1 MPELQSSGIP
11 FGSTDMLTTDKLAQP
26 PREVGT
32 VTPPDL
38 GNPDLYIVKPG
49 VPILKTHTYKQKTT
63 VGGIPKTI
71 VREIDEERLNLIVA
85 NSNQRAANA
94 DYGLIFLGHTDDEKP
109 EDEQP
114 PIVGYMKDYRVG
126 EWAGKPCV
134 LADFYIDKARKAE
147 AATFPR
153 RSAETWYHESEPDR
167 NFIDA
172 VSLLKRTPE
181 QDLGLLT
188 FENRNG
194 VKLRFAA
201 IGDEPQTDEGAMGLS
216 DDDLTKIGE
225 MISTA
230 FKAGFELFGK
240 MQNMSESAAATQGEG
255 AAAEQNDMDDDG
267 TSDSDEPSMEQAE
280 APPTTDNDDEKAKEK
295 NEAGST
301 PSGTNTFV
309 PGDDDDE
316 KGKEKMAADCND
328 KDDDGAMEKN
338 RMKRDSDNIALS
350 RYEKRLNALEKQLE
364 KTQAEN
370 ATLQRNA
377 RKDRRERDLI
387 QLEAEGY
394 VLDRAEE
401 LEDGLDKDD
410 SGWGKQIGR
419 IKARYSRNPIDADE
433 IRVTD
438 KRPGLTGDDDAMD
451 EDEALKDR
459 AAFLKFCRENP
470 MKSNDPSEVVEAW
483 QSHRKKLKSGATA

>member
-1 MPELQSSGIP
+1 MV
-11 FGSTDMLTTDKLAQP
+11 A
-26 PREVGT
+26 
-32 VTPPDL
+32 PPDL
-38 GNPDLYIVKPG
+38 GNPDLFVVKPG
-49 VPILKTHTYKQKTT
+49 VPILKTHTYKQKTN
-63 VGGIPKTI
+63 VNGEPKTI
-71 VREIDEERLNLIVA
+71 VREIDESRLNLIVE
-85 NSNQRAANA
+85 NSNARAAN
-94 DYGLIFLGHTDDEKP
+94 DDFGLIFLGHTDDDKP

-134 LADFYIDKARKAE
+134 LADFYIDKARKGE
-147 AATFPR
+147 AASYPR
-153 RSAETWYHESEPDR
+153 RSAETWYHESDPER

-188 FENRNG
+188 FEARNG
-194 VKLRFAA
+194 EKLRFAA

-216 DDDLTKIGE
+216 DDDLAKIGE
-225 MISTA
+225 MIGTA

-240 MQNMSESAAATQGEG
+240 MQNMTTDPATQGEG
-255 AAAEQNDMDDDG
+255 AAAEQNDMDG
-267 TSDSDEPSMEQAE
+267 TSDDDEPSMEQAE

-309 PGDDDDE
+309 PSDDDDE

-328 KDDDGAMEKN
+328 TDDATQEKN
-338 RMKRDSDNIALS
+338 RMKRDSDAIALG
-350 RYEKRLNALEKQLE
+350 RYERRITTLETKL
-364 KTQAEN
+364 KTVEAEN

-410 SGWGKQIGR
+410 VAWGKHVTK
-419 IKARYSRNPIDADE
+419 IKARYSRNPIDAE
-433 IRVTD
+433 EVRVAE
-438 KRPGLTGDDDAMD
+438 KRPGLTGDDDTLD
-451 EDEALKDR
+451 DDEAMKDR
-459 AAFLKFCRENP
+459 AAFLKFCRTNP
-470 MKSNDPSEVVEAW
+470 MKSNDPAEAIEAW
-483 QSHRKKLKSGATA
+483 KSHKKAKSGATA

>member
-1 MPELQSSGIP
+1 MPSPSS
-11 FGSTDMLTTDKLAQP
+11 FGTQPGSP

-32 VTPPDL
+32 VAPPDL
-38 GNPDLYIVKPG
+38 SNPDLFVVKPG
-49 VPILKTHTYKQKTT
+49 VPILKTHTYKQKTS
-63 VGGIPKTI
+63 VNGEPRTI
-71 VREIDEERLNLIVA
+71 VREIDENRLNLIVE
-85 NSNQRAANA
+85 NSNARAAND
-94 DYGLIFLGHTDDEKP
+94 DYGLIFLGHTDDDKP

-134 LADFYIDKARKAE
+134 LADFYIDKARKGE
-147 AATFPR
+147 AASYPR
-153 RSAETWYHESEPDR
+153 RSAETWYHESDPER

-188 FENRNG
+188 FEARNG

-216 DDDLTKIGE
+216 DDDLAKIGV
-225 MISTA
+225 MIANA
-230 FKAGFELFGK
+230 FKAGFE
-240 MQNMSESAAATQGEG
+240 MSGQMKSMTDPATQDDGV
-255 AAAEQNDMDDDG
+255 AAEQNDMDE
-267 TSDSDEPSMEQAE
+267 TSDDDEPSMEQAE
-280 APPTTDNDDEKAKEK
+280 APPTTDNDEEKAKEK

-309 PGDDDDE
+309 PSDDDDE

-328 KDDDGAMEKN
+328 TDDDAAKEKN
-338 RMKRDSDNIALS
+338 RMKRDSDAIAMG
-350 RYEKRLNALEKQLE
+350 RYERRITALESKL
-364 KTQAEN
+364 KTVETEN

-410 SGWGKQIGR
+410 ATWAKHVTK
-419 IKARYSRNPIDADE
+419 IKARYSRNPIDAE
-433 IRVTD
+433 EVRVAD
-438 KRPGLTGDDDAMD
+438 KRPGISGDDNEMT
-451 EDEALKDR
+451 EDEVMQDR
-459 AAFLKFCRENP
+459 AAFLKFCRQNP
-470 MKSNDPSEVVEAW
+470 MKSNDPAELLVAW
-483 QSHRKKLKSGATA
+483 KSHKKTKSGATA

>member
-1 MPELQSSGIP
+1 MV
-11 FGSTDMLTTDKLAQP
+11 A
-26 PREVGT
+26 
-32 VTPPDL
+32 PPDL
-38 GNPDLYIVKPG
+38 GNPDLFVVKPG
-49 VPILKTHTYKQKTT
+49 VPILKTHTYKQKTN
-63 VGGIPKTI
+63 VNGEPKTI
-71 VREIDEERLNLIVA
+71 VREIDESRLNLIVE
-85 NSNQRAANA
+85 NSNARAAN
-94 DYGLIFLGHTDDEKP
+94 DDFGLIFLGHTDDDKP

-134 LADFYIDKARKAE
+134 LADFYIDKARKGE
-147 AATFPR
+147 AASYPR
-153 RSAETWYHESEPDR
+153 RSAETWYHESDPER

-188 FENRNG
+188 FEARNG

-216 DDDLTKIGE
+216 DDDLSKIGE
-225 MISTA
+225 MIATA

-240 MQNMSESAAATQGEG
+240 MQNMAPDPATQDEG
-255 AAAEQNDMDDDG
+255 AAEQNDMDDE

-280 APPTTDNDDEKAKEK
+280 APPTTDNDEEKAKEK

-309 PGDDDDE
+309 PSDDDDE

-328 KDDDGAMEKN
+328 TDDATQEKN
-338 RMKRDSDNIALS
+338 RMKRDSDAIALG
-350 RYEKRLNALEKQLE
+350 RYERRITTLETKL
-364 KTQAEN
+364 KTVEAEN

-410 SGWGKQIGR
+410 VAWGKHVTK
-419 IKARYSRNPIDADE
+419 IKARYSRNPIDAE
-433 IRVTD
+433 EVRVAE
-438 KRPGLTGDDDAMD
+438 KRPGLTGDDDTLD
-451 EDEALKDR
+451 DDEAMKDR
-459 AAFLKFCRENP
+459 AAFLKFCRTNP
-470 MKSNDPSEVVEAW
+470 MKSNDPAEAIEAW
-483 QSHRKKLKSGATA
+483 KSHKKAKSGATA

>member
-1 MPELQSSGIP
+1 MPSPSL
-11 FGSTDMLTTDKLAQP
+11 FGTQPGSP

-32 VTPPDL
+32 VAPPDL
-38 GNPDLYIVKPG
+38 SNPDLFVVKPG
-49 VPILKTHTYKQKTT
+49 VPILKTHTYKQKTS
-63 VGGIPKTI
+63 VNGEPRTI
-71 VREIDEERLNLIVA
+71 VREIDENRLNLIVE
-85 NSNQRAANA
+85 NSNARAAND
-94 DYGLIFLGHTDDEKP
+94 DYGLIFLGHTDDDKP

-134 LADFYIDKARKAE
+134 LADFYIDKARKGE
-147 AATFPR
+147 AASYPR
-153 RSAETWYHESEPDR
+153 RSAETWYHESDPER

-188 FENRNG
+188 FEARNG

-216 DDDLTKIGE
+216 DDDLSKIGE
-225 MISTA
+225 MIATA
-230 FKAGFELFGK
+230 FKAGFEMFGK
-240 MQNMSESAAATQGEG
+240 MQATATATQDDG
-255 AAAEQNDMDDDG
+255 AAAEQNDMDE
-267 TSDSDEPSMEQAE
+267 TSDDDEPSMEQAE

-309 PGDDDDE
+309 PSDDDDE

-328 KDDDGAMEKN
+328 TDDDAAKEKN
-338 RMKRDSDNIALS
+338 RMKRDSDAIALG
-350 RYEKRLNALEKQLE
+350 RYERRITSLETKLKAVE
-364 KTQAEN
+364 TEN

-410 SGWGKQIGR
+410 ATWAKHVTK
-419 IKARYSRNPIDADE
+419 IKARYSRNPIDAE
-433 IRVTD
+433 EVRVAD
-438 KRPGLTGDDDAMD
+438 KRPGISGDDNEMT
-451 EDEALKDR
+451 EDEVMQDR
-459 AAFLKFCRENP
+459 AAFLKFCRTNP
-470 MKSNDPSEVVEAW
+470 MKSNDPAEAIEAW
-483 QSHRKKLKSGATA
+483 KSHKKAKSGATA